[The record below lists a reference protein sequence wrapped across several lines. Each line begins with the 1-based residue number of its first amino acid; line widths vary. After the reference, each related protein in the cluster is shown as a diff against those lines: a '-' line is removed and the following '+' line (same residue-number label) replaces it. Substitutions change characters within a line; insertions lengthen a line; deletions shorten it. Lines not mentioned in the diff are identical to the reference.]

1 MQHCTSPLF
10 ISDNF
15 CPDCGDKIDN
25 PLTITPVEQC
35 IPDILDELKT
45 YCPEASIY
53 TGWVEKTHHYKRVH
67 RSGGKD
73 SQTLYYSYWF
83 LTLNNEQGI
92 EKTISVSSEDSSLDS
107 VSKGDI
113 ITFLQP
119 TGYVL
124 HYQLADKSDRQIV
137 THNQA
142 ATGVVFHR
150 NTGQESILE
159 PAYEVDDFSKF
170 GTVFSTL
177 FLAALLSMP
186 AAFAEFYTFEVAGF
200 ITAAITVIGSVFRIN
215 SKTNKFETES
225 ARLLEIKR
233 TVKRILGVSITQMG
247 YDKRGR
253 ATNNDDVYC
262 INCEQLV
269 DSAYHYCHCCGQ
281 PQEPAEIAQPPLL
294 TEVTTN
300 GDTAIANDS
309 ELSQQSHALAATAG
323 KVTPISKAAGK
334 RMTRRDKIRQVCE
347 SFIGYDSHSFENKHI
362 FAKNYPCTISTSSS
376 IVQVTDK
383 EVETSVNDSTN
394 TYTSTTR
401 TDYTNRYGST
411 VRSEYRTETT
421 SHRQRN
427 SNLYGELTIE
437 TPEGKIQ
444 TYKAAR
450 SLLSTADVGDWIM
463 LGSSRLEGKAEQL
476 DYDEFYYNI
485 SKDNLIQP
493 ESVTQWSRVSAKSQ
507 TFVFLMF
514 ALAIACSVYFNELV
528 DLAANFVPHDILR
541 SILGFANELSIPA
554 YLLPMGVFTVFFIF
568 VILLARGFSK
578 DRKRD
583 LSHSLASLK
592 AKLAKCQQER
602 ESFLK
607 L

>member
-10 ISDNF
+10 INDNF

-25 PLTITPVEQC
+25 QLTITPVAQY

-83 LTLNNEQGI
+83 LTLNNEQGQ

-113 ITFLQP
+113 ITFLEP
-119 TGYVL
+119 TGYYL
-124 HYQLADKSDRQIV
+124 NYQLADKNDRQIV
-137 THNQA
+137 THNEA

-150 NTGQESILE
+150 NSGQESILT
-159 PAYEVDDFSKF
+159 PAYEVEDFSKF
-170 GTVFSTL
+170 GTFISTL
-177 FLAALLSMP
+177 FFAALISLP
-186 AAFAEFYTFEVAGF
+186 GFFAEFYTLEIAGF

-215 SKTNKFETES
+215 SKTNQFETES

-233 TVKRILGVSITQMG
+233 TMKRILGVSDSQMG

-253 ATNNDDVYC
+253 NANNDDVYC
-262 INCEQLV
+262 INCEHLIN
-269 DSAYHYCHCCGQ
+269 SSYHYCHCCGQ
-281 PQEPAEIAQPPLL
+281 PQNITEVAQPSLITDADTL
-294 TEVTTN
+294 TGNEQT
-300 GDTAIANDS
+300 S
-309 ELSQQSHALAATAG
+309 SQSHALAANNG
-323 KVTPISKAAGK
+323 NVTPITQASNK
-334 RMTRRDKIRQVCE
+334 RMTRRDKILQVCA
-347 SFIGYDSHSFENKHI
+347 SFMGYDSHSFENKHI
-362 FAKNYPCTISTSSS
+362 FAKNYPCTIATSSS
-376 IVQVTDK
+376 IVRVTDK
-383 EVETSVNDSTN
+383 EVETSVSDKTN

-401 TDYTNRYGST
+401 TDYNDRYGST
-411 VRSEYRTETT
+411 VRSEYRTETS

-427 SNLYGELTIE
+427 SNLYGELTVE
-437 TPEGKIQ
+437 TPEGKVQ

-450 SLLSTADVGDWIM
+450 SLLATADVGDWIL
-463 LGSSRLEGKAEQL
+463 LGSSRLEGKTEQL

-493 ESVTQWSRVSAKSQ
+493 ESVSQWSRVSAKSQ
-507 TFVFLMF
+507 TFVLMML
-514 ALAIACSVYFNELV
+514 ALAIGCSVYFDEIVNFSAQFIPHNIVRSMLGAISNIGI
-528 DLAANFVPHDILR
+528 AAN
-541 SILGFANELSIPA
+541 
-554 YLLPMGVFTVFFIF
+554 LLPMALFTVFFIF
-568 VILLARGFSK
+568 VLLLSRSFSK
-578 DRKRD
+578 HTKKNQAEA
-583 LSHSLASLK
+583 LAPLQ

-602 ESFLK
+602 EIFLK

>member
-10 ISDNF
+10 INDNF

-25 PLTITPVEQC
+25 PLSITPVEQY
-35 IPDILDELKT
+35 IPDILDELKKH
-45 YCPEASIY
+45 CPDASLY
-53 TGWVEKTHHYKRVH
+53 TGWVEKTYHYKRVY

-73 SQTLYYSYWF
+73 SETLYYSYWF
-83 LTLNNEQGI
+83 LTLNNEQGQ

-107 VSKGDI
+107 VSKGDV

-119 TGYVL
+119 TNYSL
-124 HYQLADKSDRQIV
+124 NYNLADKSDRNVV
-137 THNQA
+137 THNEA

-150 NTGQESILE
+150 DSGQESILE
-159 PAYEVDDFSKF
+159 PAYEVDEFSKF
-170 GTVFSTL
+170 GTFIGIFFWSAI
-177 FLAALLSMP
+177 AAMTGFFFEL
-186 AAFAEFYTFEVAGF
+186 YTFEVACF
-200 ITAAITVIGSVFRIN
+200 ITAAVTVIGSVFRIN
-215 SKTNKFETES
+215 SKTNKFEAES

-233 TVKRILGVSITQMG
+233 TVKRILGVSNSQMG

-253 ATNNDDVYC
+253 AANNDDVYC
-262 INCEQLV
+262 ISCEHLI

-281 PQEPAEIAQPPLL
+281 PQVPAEIEQPPLL
-294 TEVTTN
+294 TEVGSSN
-300 GDTAIANDS
+300 AVASANQS
-309 ELSQQSHALAATAG
+309 ELSQQSHSLAASADNVTAI
-323 KVTPISKAAGK
+323 TKAADK

-347 SFIGYDSHSFENKHI
+347 AFIGYDSHSFENKHI
-362 FAKNYPCTISTSSS
+362 FAKNYACTIATSSS
-376 IVQVTDK
+376 IVRVTDK

-411 VRSEYRTETT
+411 VRSEYRTETS

-427 SNLYGELTIE
+427 SNLYGELTVE
-437 TPEGKIQ
+437 TPEGKVQ

-450 SLLSTADVGDWIM
+450 SLLGSADVGDWIM
-463 LGSSRLEGKAEQL
+463 LGSSRLESKEEQY

-485 SKDNLIQP
+485 TKNNLIQP

-507 TFVFLMF
+507 TFVFLM
-514 ALAIACSVYFNELV
+514 LAVAIGCSVYFNELLG
-528 DLAANFVPHDILR
+528 LAGRFVPHDILR
-541 SILGFANELSIPA
+541 SIVGFADELSIPA
-554 YLLPMGVFTVFFIF
+554 YLLPMGIFTVFFIF

-578 DRKRD
+578 DREREQ
-583 LSHSLASLK
+583 SHSLATLR

>member
-10 ISDNF
+10 INDNF
-15 CPDCGDKIDN
+15 CPDCGDKVDN
-25 PLTITPVEQC
+25 QLTITPVAQC

-107 VSKGDI
+107 VSKGDV
-113 ITFLQP
+113 ITFLEP
-119 TGYVL
+119 TGYYL
-124 HYQLADKSDRQIV
+124 NYQLADKSDRQIV
-137 THNQA
+137 THNEA

-150 NTGQESILE
+150 HSGQESILL
-159 PAYEVDDFSKF
+159 PAYEVEDFSKF
-170 GTVFSTL
+170 GTFLSTL
-177 FLAALLSMP
+177 FLAALVSLP
-186 AAFAEFYTFEVAGF
+186 GAFAELYTFEVAGF
-200 ITAAITVIGSVFRIN
+200 IAAAITVIGSVFRIN

-233 TVKRILGVSITQMG
+233 TVKRILGVSISQMG

-253 ATNNDDVYC
+253 TANNDDVYC
-262 INCEQLV
+262 INCEHLIN
-269 DSAYHYCHCCGQ
+269 SSYHYCHCCGQ
-281 PQEPAEIAQPPLL
+281 PQNITEVAQPSLI
-294 TEVTTN
+294 T
-300 GDTAIANDS
+300 DADS
-309 ELSQQSHALAATAG
+309 SAVNEQISSQSHALSANNG
-323 KVTPISKAAGK
+323 NVTPITQASNK
-334 RMTRRDKIRQVCE
+334 RMTRRDKIMQVCAPYM
-347 SFIGYDSHSFENKHI
+347 GYDSHSFENKHI
-362 FAKNYPCTISTSSS
+362 FAKNYACTIATSSS
-376 IVQVTDK
+376 IVRVTDK
-383 EVETSVNDSTN
+383 EVETSVSDKTN

-411 VRSEYRTETT
+411 VRSEYRTETS

-437 TPEGKIQ
+437 TPDGKIQ

-514 ALAIACSVYFNELV
+514 ALAIGCSVYFNELV
-528 DLAANFVPHDILR
+528 DLAANFVPHGILR

-568 VILLARGFSK
+568 VIFLARGFSK